1 MGKKKSKIKVVLDTN
16 VLVSALLFKKET
28 SKIVALWKSGKIVP
42 VLSKEIFDEFKRV
55 LEYPKFALTKNE
67 ISHLILEEVLPF
79 FEVIE
84 VKTSIKGIC
93 KDLDDD
99 KFISCALSAKARFVV
114 SGDKDLWSLKSF
126 KSVRI
131 IRPSD
136 LLDIFL

>member
-28 SKIVALWKSGKIVP
+28 AKIVDLWKSGKIIP
-42 VLSKEIFDEFKRV
+42 IFSKETFDEFKRV
-55 LEYPKFALTKNE
+55 LEYPKFALTKDE
-67 ISHLILEEVLPF
+67 IGHLILEEVLPF

-84 VKTSIKGIC
+84 VKSSIKAIC
-93 KDLDDD
+93 KDPDDH

-114 SGDKDLWSLKSF
+114 SGDKDLYSLKSF
-126 KSVRI
+126 ESVRI

-136 LLDIFL
+136 LLDLLA